1 MKEEERMK
9 RITIRKKE
17 RKEYYQTP
25 AGETAIIRLI
35 PDDTAELIVR
45 KDSGETTFKQAYN
58 SRKGA
63 VIAMGRKFG
72 RCKFL
77 TMCDTLGIR
86 RGF

>member
-1 MKEEERMK
+1 MRK
-9 RITIRKKE
+9 ITIRKKE
-17 RKEYYQTP
+17 RKEYYHTP

-72 RCKFL
+72 RCKVL

>member
-1 MKEEERMK
+1 MKG
-9 RITIRKKE
+9 ITIRKKE
-17 RKEYYQTP
+17 TKEYYQTP

-35 PDDTAELIVR
+35 PAGTAELIVR
-45 KDSGETTFKQAYN
+45 KESGETTFKQAYY

>member
-1 MKEEERMK
+1 MKG
-9 RITIRKKE
+9 ITIRKKE
-17 RKEYYQTP
+17 TKEYYQTP
-25 AGETAIIRLI
+25 GGATAIIRLI
-35 PDDTAELIVR
+35 PDGTAELTVR
-45 KDSGETTFKQAYN
+45 KDSLETTFKQAYN